1 MTKTINSNYKKYL
14 HKKITDKSFFSFFKS
29 VMPEIV
35 TRTTRLEGE
44 SVNKKSISSLFLNN

>member
-1 MTKTINSNYKKYL
+1 MTKQLRNNYNKYL
-14 HKKITDKSFFSFFKS
+14 LKKRTDKSFFSFFKS

-44 SVNKKSISSLFLNN
+44 TVDKRFISSLFLNN

>member
-1 MTKTINSNYKKYL
+1 MTKQLRNNYNKYL
-14 HKKITDKSFFSFFKS
+14 LKKRTDKSFFSFFKS

-44 SVNKKSISSLFLNN
+44 TVNKKSISSLFLNN

>member
-1 MTKTINSNYKKYL
+1 MTKTLQNNYKKYL
-14 HKKITDKSFFSFFKS
+14 QKKITDKSFFSFFKS

>member
-1 MTKTINSNYKKYL
+1 MTKQLRSNYNKYL
-14 HKKITDKSFFSFFKS
+14 SKKKTDKSFFSFFKS

-44 SVNKKSISSLFLNN
+44 KVNKKFVSSLFLNS